1 VNNRILVVVLRSC
14 GQKRAT
20 AKEFSSLIDE
30 RHGIN
35 QGGVPADTQDREMAE
50 TVRTAPT
57 HFATS

>member
-1 VNNRILVVVLRSC
+1 LVVVLRSC